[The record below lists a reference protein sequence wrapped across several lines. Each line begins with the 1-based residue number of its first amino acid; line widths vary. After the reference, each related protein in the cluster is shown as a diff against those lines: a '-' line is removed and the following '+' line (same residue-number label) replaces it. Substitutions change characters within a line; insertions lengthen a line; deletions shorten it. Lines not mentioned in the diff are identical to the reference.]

1 LVVNVYVGE
10 TKVFDEFSPLIRKL
24 YLVFGASDVSETF
37 AAITSA
43 PVNAGVV
50 GAAVRTEEANVG
62 LVENSIRA
70 VVLRFSGLIAILTTA
85 LELVTASSDLN
96 STVGAE

>member
-1 LVVNVYVGE
+1 M
-10 TKVFDEFSPLIRKL
+10 
-24 YLVFGASDVSETF
+24 
-37 AAITSA
+37 
-43 PVNAGVV
+43 GV
-50 GAAVRTEEANVG
+50 AVCTPDANVG

-70 VVLRFSGLIAILTTA
+70 EVLRFSGLTAIFTTA